1 MYYAGID
8 IGGTHLKMGV
18 LDGATGEFVRLDRR
32 ETPKDGPQAVAATIA
47 EMIRACGFDISGVG
61 AVSAGRVDPQRGT
74 VIAGNLGWWNVPMG
88 DYLREAV
95 GVPVAIDNDVQGAL
109 YAEWRAGVCRG
120 MRDVVYVALGTG
132 IGGAFL
138 INGATWRG
146 SDHSG
151 AEVGHIV
158 THADG
163 EDCSCGGRGCW
174 ERYASAAA
182 LSRMAGGMDAAEVIA
197 RVQAGDARLG
207 EIYTR
212 YIHELAI
219 GVSSLVSVFR
229 PELLV
234 LGGGLSEAGEALLAP
249 LRQELETASPSIPRG
264 PKARLALAS
273 LGNRAGILGAAM
285 LAMDRR

>member
-8 IGGTHLKMGV
+8 IGGTRVKMGI
-18 LDGATGEFVRLDRR
+18 LDGEKRAFAHLDSR
-32 ETPKDGPQAVAATIA
+32 ETPKDGPEAVAACVA
-47 EMIRACGFDISGVG
+47 EMIRESGFAVEGVG
-61 AVSAGRVDPQRGT
+61 AVSAGRVDPEKGT
-74 VIAGNLGWWNVPMG
+74 VIAGNLNWWNVPMG

-95 GVPVAIDNDVQGAL
+95 GVPVAMDNDVQGAL

-120 MRDVVYVALGTG
+120 MKDVVYVALGTG

-138 INGATWRG
+138 INGAPWRG

-163 EDCSCGGRGCW
+163 EECSCGGRGCF

-182 LSRMAGGMDAAEVIA
+182 LSRMAGGMDAAAVIA
-197 RVQAGDARLG
+197 GAQAGDQRLR
-207 EIYTR
+207 EIFAR

-234 LGGGLSEAGEALLAP
+234 IGGGLSEAGEALLAP
-249 LRQELETASPSIPRG
+249 LRQELDTASPSIPRG
-264 PKARLALAS
+264 PRAKLALAS
-273 LGNRAGILGAAM
+273 LGNRAGILGGAM
-285 LAMDRR
+285 LAMDAR

>member
-8 IGGTHLKMGV
+8 IGGTRVKMGV
-18 LDGATGEFVRLDRR
+18 FDSEKNDFVHLDRR
-32 ETPKDGPQAVAATIA
+32 ETPKDGPKATAALIG
-47 EMIRACGFDISGVG
+47 EMIRESGLPVAGVG
-61 AVSAGRVDPQRGT
+61 AVSAGRVDPKKGT
-74 VIAGNLGWWNVPMG
+74 VIAGNLEWWNVPMG

-95 GVPVAIDNDVQGAL
+95 GVPVAMDNDVQGAL
-109 YAEWRAGVCRG
+109 YAEWRAGICRG
-120 MRDVVYVALGTG
+120 MKDVVYVTIGTG

-138 INGATWRG
+138 INGYPWRG

-163 EDCSCGGRGCW
+163 EDCACGGRGCW

-182 LSRMAGGMDAAEVIA
+182 LSRMAGGLDAAEVV
-197 RVQAGDARLG
+197 RGVRAGDAALSDVF
-207 EIYTR
+207 TR

-234 LGGGLSEAGEALLAP
+234 IGGGLSEAGDTLLAP
-249 LRQELETASPSIPRG
+249 LRYELETASPSIPRG
-264 PKARLALAS
+264 PKANIALAS
-273 LGNRAGILGAAM
+273 LGNKAGILGAAM
-285 LAMDRR
+285 LAMDGR